1 MNSKPIADVKIIT
14 LRSRVITTPLQRGI
28 NKRPTK
34 KQLQKQQKKYKNDD
48 EKDVDY
54 KPPMK
59 MYKYSPPESDD
70 SEIEDNFGFP
80 EFNVFYNPNNYNNN
94 KHNGVT
100 STAIRDA
107 MLDDPTVTWL
117 KTHYSKLGYN
127 PNPRTTER
135 GIIDNNPITGNKRK
149 HEETNNTSSD
159 NKRIKVSDN
168 TYKNPILQ
176 KGIDFE
182 KKVIDDIKNKFP
194 GQVAQVVNDSKLPY
208 SNDLTLQY
216 MKDGIPIIFQAMLYN
231 LTNKTHGIAD
241 LLIRSDYVNKLI
253 TEQVISPDMEH
264 YKAPN
269 LNGDYHYVVIDI
281 KFSDMPLC
289 ANGNTLLKSGSMPA
303 CKGQLTIYNAILG
316 QLQGYTPS
324 KSYILGKSW
333 TTISKKK
340 KLQGYNC
347 YDRLGV
353 VDFDG
358 VDRKYIK
365 LTYDAINWVR
375 YVRYDGDMQNC
386 LNSTRPEMIPN
397 LSVENWDWQYVKTDI
412 AKLTNSP
419 SLISHVGVKHVKI
432 AKSLGITSYLDKK
445 LNANVMG
452 FKKGGN
458 ITKLVDS
465 ILNINRDHNNII
477 IPLKIENNF
486 NKWQD
491 ETEFDFYIDF
501 ETFPGTLINKI
512 NILNSNAY
520 NPYLFMIGIWYK
532 HDGVYQYES
541 FIAKEYSKNEEY
553 RITNDFVNFINN
565 HTQNVKPKLY
575 CWSKAEETTINALN
589 RRHNKNWLNNVLW
602 CDIHK
607 LFQDVPIA
615 IKGSFSFK
623 LKEISKAM
631 KSHNMIQI
639 EWPNNGIGDGQKA
652 MTKAIEYYE
661 SIVKDSSII
670 TNIRDYNEVDCK
682 VVWEIVNYL
691 RENHTK

>member
-1 MNSKPIADVKIIT
+1 MNSKPITDVKIIT
-14 LRSRVITTPLQRGI
+14 LRSRIITTPLQRGI
-28 NKRPTK
+28 NKRPTQ
-34 KQLQKQQKKYKNDD
+34 KQLQKQQKKNKNDD
-48 EKDVDY
+48 EKDRDY
-54 KPPMK
+54 EPPMK
-59 MYKYSPPESDD
+59 MYNSSVPDDDESTVEND
-70 SEIEDNFGFP
+70 FGFQ
-80 EFNVFYNPNNYNNN
+80 EFNRFHDNNYNNN
-94 KHNGVT
+94 KLNGVT
-100 STAIRDA
+100 PTDIRDA
-107 MLDDPTVTWL
+107 MLEDPTVTWL
-117 KTHYSKLGYN
+117 KTYYSKLGYN

-135 GIIDNNPITGNKRK
+135 GIINNNPIVGSKRK
-149 HEETNNTSSD
+149 YEESNNTSLD
-159 NKRIKVSDN
+159 NKRIKVSN
-168 TYKNPILQ
+168 NSYKKNPILQ

-182 KKVIDDIKNKFP
+182 NKVIDDIKNKFS
-194 GQVAQVVNDSKLPY
+194 GQVAQVVFNRNLP
-208 SNDLTLQY
+208 SNNDLTFQY
-216 MKDGIPIIFQAMLYN
+216 MKQGIPIIFQAMLYN

-253 TEQVISPDMEH
+253 KEQVISPDMEH
-264 YKAPN
+264 YKAPK

-289 ANGNTLLKSGSMPA
+289 ANGITLLKSGSMPA
-303 CKGQLTIYNAILG
+303 CKGQLTIYNAIIG

-324 KSYILGKSW
+324 KAYILGKSW
-333 TTISKKK
+333 TIKNKS
-340 KLQGYNC
+340 QGYNC

-358 VDRKYIK
+358 FDKKYIK

-386 LNSTRPEMIPN
+386 LNPTRSEMIPN
-397 LSVENWDWQYVKTDI
+397 LSVENWDWQNVKMEI
-412 AKLTNSP
+412 AKLTESP
-419 SLISHVGVKHVKI
+419 SLISHVGVKRAKI

-452 FKKGGN
+452 FKKGGK

-465 ILNINRDHNNII
+465 ILNINRDPNNII
-477 IPLKIENNF
+477 LPLKIENNF
-486 NKWQD
+486 NGWQV
-491 ETEFDFYIDF
+491 ETDFDFYIDF

-512 NILNSNAY
+512 DILNSNAY

-532 HDGVYQYES
+532 YNGTYQYES
-541 FIAKEYSKNEEY
+541 FIATEYSKNEEF

-565 HTQNVKPKLY
+565 HTQNAKPKLY

-607 LFQDVPIA
+607 LFKDAPIA
-615 IKGSFSFK
+615 IKGSFSLK

-631 KSHNMIQI
+631 KSHNMIQV
-639 EWPNNGIGDGQKA
+639 EWPDNGIGNGQMA
-652 MTKAIEYYE
+652 MDNAINYYE
-661 SIVKDSSII
+661 AIVKDNSII

-691 RENHTK
+691 RQNHTK